1 MTSPDPSPNIAA
13 LESFLESQPAE
24 VRELLQ
30 YALAKLMV
38 EEGKA
43 TFGEEFVDLENRAH
57 VQVVTRAGQSFVVI
71 RPAVGDAML
80 EQMMA
85 IVRQA
90 GERGTAG
97 EGGTAGAVGVVE

>member
-1 MTSPDPSPNIAA
+1 MTALDPSPHIEA

-30 YALAKLMV
+30 YALAALMV

-43 TFGEEFVDLENRAH
+43 TFGDEFKDAENRAH
-57 VQVVTRAGQSFVVI
+57 VQVVTRAGQSFVVT
-71 RPAVGDAML
+71 RPAVGAAML

-90 GERGTAG
+90 GVAG
-97 EGGTAGAVGVVE
+97 DSRAAGVVE